1 MVFLLLVLIDGFSV
15 FQDLGHGLDQ
25 RYEIYKVLSEFC
37 NIKDVE
43 EDEELSLL
51 CLLWETAPG

>member
-15 FQDLGHGLDQ
+15 FQDLCHGLDQ

-51 CLLWETAPG
+51 CLLLETAPG